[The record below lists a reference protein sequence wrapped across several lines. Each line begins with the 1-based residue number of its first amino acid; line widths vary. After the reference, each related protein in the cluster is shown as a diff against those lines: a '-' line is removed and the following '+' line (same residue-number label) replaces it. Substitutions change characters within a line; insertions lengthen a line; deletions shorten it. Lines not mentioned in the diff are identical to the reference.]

1 LLGSQDEV
9 WIATGCTVGAPGEL
23 VHVFTAG
30 AGGVELLGGDDVA
43 LAGVSPRRRGTYP
56 LTPSGCGLAA
66 EGRSA
71 WIATNVPP
79 GLARFDYD
87 PVAARS
93 RVVWAR
99 ARERAPI
106 AIAVGSGFVWTA
118 DGGHDVIRQFDA
130 NTGRVHGTYRTG
142 ADPVAIAAGGDTIW
156 VANVGDDTVTR
167 IDLTA
172 NLVSKPIPV
181 GRGPAA
187 IAIGAGAVWVANAD
201 DGTVTRID
209 PGTQR
214 PAATIT
220 VGHRPE
226 GIAIADGKVW
236 VTVRD

>member
-1 LLGSQDEV
+1 VQLVDR
-9 WIATGCTVGAPGEL
+9 EL
-23 VHVFTAG
+23 R
-30 AGGVELLGGDDVA
+30 
-43 LAGVSPRRRGTYP
+43 LARIRRGGTYP

-79 GLARFDYD
+79 GLARVDYNP
-87 PVAARS
+87 PVAASS

-99 ARERAPI
+99 ARARAPI

-130 NTGRVHGTYRTG
+130 NTGRVNGTYRTG
-142 ADPVAIAAGGDTIW
+142 ADPVAVAAAGDAIW
-156 VANVGDDTVTR
+156 VANAGDDTVTR
-167 IDLTA
+167 IDPHTH
-172 NLVSKPIPV
+172 
-181 GRGPAA
+181 
-187 IAIGAGAVWVANAD
+187 
-201 DGTVTRID
+201 
-209 PGTQR
+209 R

-236 VTVRD
+236 VTVRG